1 MERRQLLQ
9 KAGAEGE
16 GHVSGCERMSRIGIA
31 LGAVHERPF
40 GEVASF
46 ALAAE
51 QHGYEAIF
59 VPEAWGRD
67 AFVTLGA
74 LARVTER
81 IALGT
86 GVVNVYSRTPALL
99 AMAAVTLDEL
109 SGGRA
114 ILGLGTS
121 GQRVIEGWHGVPM
134 ARPLRRLRETTEAV
148 RAIVSGSR
156 RGYTGETLRVAP
168 GFAVTLARPRDR
180 IPIYHASLTPRA
192 IRQCAEVADGWLP
205 YFASPETLRVD
216 LATIEEALRAAGR
229 ERSSFTVAPYLPVIV
244 SDDEAAARAVL
255 RRHLAF
261 YIGGMG
267 RFYREVVTRHGFGD
281 AADAIQRAWDARQ
294 RDAAAVAVTD
304 DVIDAFAVVGDAGH
318 CRARIE
324 AYRSAGADLPIV
336 ALPGDVAPADAER
349 TVRALAQT
357 AR

>member
-1 MERRQLLQ
+1 
-9 KAGAEGE
+9 
-16 GHVSGCERMSRIGIA
+16 MSRIGIA
-31 LGAVHERPF
+31 LGSVHDRPF
-40 GEVASF
+40 AEVVAYAS
-46 ALAAE
+46 AAE
-51 QHGYEAIF
+51 ECGYEAMF

-74 LARVTER
+74 LARETER
-81 IALGT
+81 IGLGT
-86 GVVNVYSRTPALL
+86 GIVNVYSRTPALL

-121 GQRVIEGWHGVPM
+121 GQRVVEGWHGVPM

-148 RAIVSGSR
+148 RAIIGGSR
-156 RGYTGETLRVAP
+156 RGYSGETLKIAP

-205 YFASPETLRVD
+205 YFASPETLRADV
-216 LATIEEALRAAGR
+216 ATIEETLRGAGR
-229 ERSSFTVAPYLPVIV
+229 ERAAFTVAPYVPVLV

-267 RFYREVVTRHGFGD
+267 RFYRETVARHGFAD
-281 AADAIQRAWDARQ
+281 AAEEIRRSWDARQ
-294 RDAAAVAVTD
+294 RDAAAAAVTD
-304 DVIDAFAVVGDAGH
+304 ELLDAFAVVGDARR
-318 CRARIE
+318 CRARLDD
-324 AYRSAGADLPIV
+324 YRAAGADLPIV
-336 ALPGDVAPADAER
+336 ALPGDVAIADAVR
-349 TVRALAQT
+349 TVRALGDT
-357 AR
+357 VR

>member
-1 MERRQLLQ
+1 
-9 KAGAEGE
+9 
-16 GHVSGCERMSRIGIA
+16 MSRIGIA
-31 LGAVHERPF
+31 LGSVHDRPF
-40 GEVASF
+40 AEVVAYAS
-46 ALAAE
+46 AAE
-51 QHGYEAIF
+51 GCGYEAMF

-74 LARVTER
+74 LARETER
-81 IALGT
+81 IGLGT
-86 GVVNVYSRTPALL
+86 GIVNVYSRTPALL

-121 GQRVIEGWHGVPM
+121 GQRVVEGWHGVPM

-148 RAIVSGSR
+148 RAIIGGSR
-156 RGYTGETLRVAP
+156 RGYSGETLKIAP

-205 YFASPETLRVD
+205 YFASPETLRADV
-216 LATIEEALRAAGR
+216 ATIEETLRGAGR
-229 ERSSFTVAPYLPVIV
+229 ERAAFTVAPYVPVLV

-267 RFYREVVTRHGFGD
+267 RFYRETVARHGFAD
-281 AADAIQRAWDARQ
+281 AAEEIRRSWDARQ
-294 RDAAAVAVTD
+294 RDAAAAAVTD
-304 DVIDAFAVVGDAGH
+304 ELLDAFAVVGDARR
-318 CRARIE
+318 CRARLDD
-324 AYRSAGADLPIV
+324 YRAAGADLPIV
-336 ALPGDVAPADAER
+336 ALPGDVAIADAVR
-349 TVRALAQT
+349 TVRALGDT
-357 AR
+357 VR

>member
-1 MERRQLLQ
+1 
-9 KAGAEGE
+9 
-16 GHVSGCERMSRIGIA
+16 MSRIGIA
-31 LGAVHERPF
+31 LGSAHDRPF
-40 GEVASF
+40 AEVVGF
-46 ALAAE
+46 ARTAE
-51 QHGYEAIF
+51 ECGYEAMF

-74 LARVTER
+74 LARETQR
-81 IALGT
+81 IGLGT
-86 GVVNVYSRTPALL
+86 GIVNVYSRTPALL

-148 RAIVSGSR
+148 RAIVGGSR
-156 RGYTGETLRVAP
+156 RGYSGETLSVAP

-205 YFASPETLRVD
+205 YFASPETLRADV
-216 LATIEEALRAAGR
+216 ATIEETLRGAGR
-229 ERSSFTVAPYLPVIV
+229 ERAAFTVAPYVPVLV
-244 SDDEAAARAVL
+244 SGDDQAAARAVL

-267 RFYREVVTRHGFGD
+267 RFYRETVARHGFGD
-281 AADAIQRAWDARQ
+281 AAEEILRLWDARQ
-294 RDAAAVAVTD
+294 RDAAAEAVTD
-304 DVIDAFAVVGDAGH
+304 ELLDAFAVVGDAQR
-318 CRARIE
+318 CRTRLDD
-324 AYRSAGADLPIV
+324 YRAAGADLPIV
-336 ALPGDVAPADAER
+336 ALPGDVAIADAER
-349 TVRALAQT
+349 TVRALGET
-357 AR
+357 GR